1 MRSSIQLPDAGR
13 RGGMSE
19 DIFGQDIT
27 NQIDVAAGRRRQLRA
42 LLLSAA
48 DAARRSRVRELTD
61 RVGRPVGRAVQDVR
75 ERVWMLLSAAG

>member
-1 MRSSIQLPDAGR
+1 
-13 RGGMSE
+13 MSE
-19 DIFGQDIT
+19 QVFGQEIVD
-27 NQIDVAAGRRRQLRA
+27 QIDAADGRRRQLRA

-61 RVGRPVGRAVQDVR
+61 RVGRPVGHAVHNVR

>member
-1 MRSSIQLPDAGR
+1 
-13 RGGMSE
+13 MSE
-19 DIFGQDIT
+19 NILGPDIS
-27 NQIDVAAGRRRQLRA
+27 NQIDSAAGRRRQLRA

>member
-1 MRSSIQLPDAGR
+1 
-13 RGGMSE
+13 MSE
-19 DIFGQDIT
+19 NTFGQDLA
-27 NQIDVAAGRRRQLRA
+27 NQIDSAAGRRRQLRA

-48 DAARRSRVRELTD
+48 DTARRSRVRELTD

>member
-1 MRSSIQLPDAGR
+1 
-13 RGGMSE
+13 MSE
-19 DIFGQDIT
+19 DILGQDIS
-27 NQIDVAAGRRRQLRA
+27 NQIDAAAGRRRQLRA

>member
-1 MRSSIQLPDAGR
+1 
-13 RGGMSE
+13 MSE
-19 DIFGQDIT
+19 NTFGQDIA
-27 NQIDVAAGRRRQLRA
+27 NQIDSAAGRRRQLRA

-48 DAARRSRVRELTD
+48 DTARRSRVRELTD

>member
-1 MRSSIQLPDAGR
+1 
-13 RGGMSE
+13 MSE